1 MGFKETIVHG
11 AKKLGRTI
19 SAKSPTIM
27 VVGGTIALVAAGVLA
42 CKQTR
47 SKLDEVISEHK
58 EKKQALQDLRDG
70 VVVLDEYTTEEYAEK
85 YYKKHL
91 TNLYLQTV
99 CKLAK
104 VYALPLLLAAM
115 GITSIFAGHRI
126 LSVRHL
132 KAVADTFAVREAFS
146 EYRGRVADRIGAE
159 EEKLLYLNGE
169 KAIVTD
175 QEIDPNTG
183 EVRPNS
189 HEETVSL
196 GESKM
201 SYTYICSPETMISF
215 PSTIS
220 DGTFRKM
227 LEFRIKSANEYL
239 ERHDQTVLGDIMRH
253 FWNDEYCRQHSEIF
267 TDGWWI
273 DNPLAP
279 ALDSVHPI
287 VADIKRIPDENGG
300 RKYAVTFNCQGNIA
314 EAMRIAKKQE
324 RAERRQEKKSGRK
337 IKAMVV

>member
-1 MGFKETIVHG
+1 MKDYLRTLKISGHHIFSEDTMEYLTSPESKCMAYEFKQENESDEEFLENFSKWLHEYPQIEGHVEYYLLMG
-11 AKKLGRTI
+11 
-19 SAKSPTIM
+19 
-27 VVGGTIALVAAGVLA
+27 
-42 CKQTR
+42 
-47 SKLDEVISEHK
+47 
-58 EKKQALQDLRDG
+58 LR
-70 VVVLDEYTTEEYAEK
+70 
-85 YYKKHL
+85 YKKHL

-279 ALDSVHPI
+279 ALDTVHPI